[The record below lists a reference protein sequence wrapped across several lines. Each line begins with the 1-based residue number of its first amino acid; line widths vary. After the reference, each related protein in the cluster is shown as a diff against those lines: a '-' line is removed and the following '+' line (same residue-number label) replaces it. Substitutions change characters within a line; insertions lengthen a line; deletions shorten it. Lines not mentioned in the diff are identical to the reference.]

1 MKKVYLGSNSP
12 RRLQLLQQIGLEVE
26 ILKFEIDERI
36 APQES
41 AVQYVVRMALE
52 KNQQARLLLQE
63 KNELHQH
70 TMPII
75 TADTCIAYQQQILGK
90 PIDVAHARTMLQQ
103 LSGNT
108 HQVLSAVAVHY
119 RNQTEY
125 KLQISDVTF
134 HTLSIQEID
143 NYLASKESFDK
154 AGSYAIQGLA
164 ATFIRHISGSYSGI
178 MGLPLFETNQILN
191 ALNFFDNYSHLA
203 SK

>member
-90 PIDVAHARTMLQQ
+90 PIDVAHARAMLQQ